1 MLKDA
6 FNAVCKMHSREVTLK
21 RIGTPDLT
29 TSCRVTPS
37 NYSRNLE
44 GPSHTVIHGREF
56 IIPIDSI
63 QSKFSPVIKRADRII
78 DAELG
83 QLTIDEVQEM
93 YDFGGSIMA
102 YRVRVE

>member
-6 FNAVCKMHSREVTLK
+6 FNAVCKLHSRPASIK
-21 RIGTPDLT
+21 RIGSPDLT
-29 TSCRVTPS
+29 TTCRIVPS

-56 IIPIDSI
+56 IIPLDSI
-63 QSKFSPVIKRADRII
+63 HNKFSPVLKRADRLI
-78 DAELG
+78 DSQLG
-83 QLTIDEVQEM
+83 QLTIDEIQEM